1 MRGVPV
7 ARSMAGAGVRVMG
20 IDLSERQVERARRLV
35 PQTTFMQADA
45 TSVVFAMRSSACTR

>member
-1 MRGVPV
+1 
-7 ARSMAGAGVRVMG
+7 MAGAGVRVMG